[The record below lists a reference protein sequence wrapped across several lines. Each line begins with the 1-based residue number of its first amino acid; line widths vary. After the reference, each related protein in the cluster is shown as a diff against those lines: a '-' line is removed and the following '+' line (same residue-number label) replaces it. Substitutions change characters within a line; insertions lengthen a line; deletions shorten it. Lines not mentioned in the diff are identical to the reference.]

1 MAVRSKKRRQEMKHA
16 KTATQN
22 ACKLCNPLGACLAFR
37 GIENCVPFLHG
48 SQGCATYIRRYLIS
62 HYKEPID
69 IASSNFHEESAVF
82 GGSHNLQVGL
92 KNVTEQYKPEV
103 IGIAT
108 TCLSETI
115 GDDVPMI
122 LRDYTKSYKNG
133 SPMPIMI
140 HASTPSYQGS
150 HIDGFHAAVRAT
162 VEKLAEGGNRQNLV
176 NMFPNMVSPADLRYL
191 KEIFHDFSLPCML
204 LPDYSQTM
212 DGGPWGEYHRIPP
225 GGTPASAIAAA
236 GRATASIEFSSTLAE
251 SKSASGYLEEVF
263 GVKRHQLALP
273 IGIKGSDKFFELLE
287 TITEQQRPEKYEDE
301 RRRLIDAYADGHKYL
316 FEKRVILYGEEDLVI
331 AMTAFLREIGM
342 TPVLCASG
350 GKSGQFKNKLT
361 ELIPDLQ
368 EQGIKVREGVDFVD
382 IEDEAKVLKPDF
394 LIGNSKG
401 YTMSRKNNIPLLRIG
416 FPIHD
421 RFGGQRAHHIG
432 YRGTQEL
439 FDRIVNTVIEQRQ
452 NASSIGYT
460 YM

>member
-1 MAVRSKKRRQEMKHA
+1 MKHEHA

-82 GGSHNLQVGL
+82 GGSHNLKIGL
-92 KNVTEQYKPEV
+92 KNVSDQYKPDV
-103 IGIAT
+103 IGVAT

-122 LRDYTKSYKNG
+122 LREYKKEFKNG

-150 HIDGFHAAVRAT
+150 HIDGFHAAVHAS
-162 VEKLAEGGNRQNLV
+162 VKALAEKMPQQRLINL
-176 NMFPNMVSPADLRYL
+176 FPNMVSPADMRYL
-191 KEIFHDFSLPCML
+191 KEILEDFGVPYMM

-212 DGGPWGEYHRIPP
+212 DGGPWAEYHRIPP
-225 GGTPASAIAAA
+225 GGTPASAIATAA
-236 GRATASIEFSSTLAE
+236 SAMASIEFGSTIEA
-251 SKSASGYLEEVF
+251 SKSAAGYLDMMF
-263 GVKRHQLALP
+263 GVPAYHLPLP
-273 IGIKGSDKFFELLE
+273 IGINGSDKFFSLLE
-287 TITEQQRPEKYEDE
+287 TLTSQKRAEKYEDE
-301 RRRLIDAYADGHKYL
+301 RRRLVDAYADGHKYV
-316 FEKRVILYGEEDLVI
+316 FDKRVIIYGEEDLVI
-331 AMTAFLREIGM
+331 GMTAFLREIGIL
-342 TPVLCASG
+342 PVLCASG
-350 GKSGQFKNKLT
+350 GKSGLLKKRIG
-361 ELIPDLQ
+361 ELVPDMDEL
-368 EQGIKVREGVDFVD
+368 GIKVREGVDFVD
-382 IEDEAKVLKPDF
+382 IEDEAKILQPDF

-401 YTMSRKNNIPLLRIG
+401 YTMSRKNNIPLLRLG

-421 RFGGQRAHHIG
+421 RFGGQRMHHLG

>member
-1 MAVRSKKRRQEMKHA
+1 MTTAAMTA

-69 IASSNFHEESAVF
+69 IASSNFNEETAVF
-82 GGSHNLQVGL
+82 GGNHNLKLGL
-92 KNVTEQYKPEV
+92 KNVTQQYKPDV

-122 LRDYTKSYKNG
+122 LREYKAIMG
-133 SPMPIMI
+133 DAASLPIMI
-140 HASTPSYQGS
+140 FASTPSYQGS
-150 HIDGFHAAVRAT
+150 HIDGFHAAVRSAVKT
-162 VEKLAEGGNRQNLV
+162 LAEKGAKKHLV
-176 NMFPNMVSPADLRYL
+176 NIFPGMISPADIRYI
-191 KEIFHDFSLPCML
+191 KEILASFGIPFVL

-225 GGTPASAIAAA
+225 GGTTTGAIASTGSAS
-236 GRATASIEFSSTLAE
+236 ASIEFGSTLAA
-251 SKSASGYLEEVF
+251 SKSAAGYLEEQF
-263 GVKRHQLALP
+263 GVPRHHMALP
-273 IGIKGSDKFFELLE
+273 IGVRESDRFFAMLE
-287 TITEQQRPEKYEDE
+287 QLTEKPVPEKYQDE
-301 RRRLIDAYADGHKYL
+301 RRRLIDAYADGHKYV
-316 FEKRVILYGEEDLVI
+316 FGKKVIVYGEEDLVI
-331 AMTAFLREIGM
+331 SIASFLHEIGIL
-342 TPVLCASG
+342 PVLCASG
-350 GKSGQFKNKLT
+350 GKSGLMKKRLR
-361 ELIPDLQ
+361 EMIPDMEEL
-368 EQGIKVREGVDFVD
+368 GIKVREGVDFVD
-382 IEDEAKVLKPDF
+382 IENETDELQPDL

-401 YTMSRKNNIPLLRIG
+401 FTMSKKSQLPLIRIG

-421 RFGGQRAHHIG
+421 RFGGQRLHHLG

-439 FDRIVNTVIEQRQ
+439 FDRIVNSIIEQRQ
-452 NASSIGYT
+452 NASPIGYT

>member
-1 MAVRSKKRRQEMKHA
+1 LKHA

-69 IASSNFHEESAVF
+69 IASSNFHEETAVF
-82 GGSHNLQVGL
+82 GGSHNLQIGL

-103 IGIAT
+103 IGVAT

-122 LRDYTKSYKNG
+122 LREYKKTHKNG
-133 SPMPIMI
+133 TPLPVMI

-162 VEKLAEGGNRQNLV
+162 VKELAEAGARQKLV
-176 NMFPNMVSPADLRYL
+176 NVFPNMVSPADLRYL
-191 KEIFHDFSLPCML
+191 KEILGDFSLPFML

-225 GGTPASAIAAA
+225 GGTSVSAITSA
-236 GRATASIEFSSTLAE
+236 GSATSSIEFGSTLDA
-251 SKSASGYLEEVF
+251 SKSGAGYLEEAF
-263 GVKRHQLALP
+263 GIPRYHFSLP
-273 IGIKGSDKFFELLE
+273 IGIKESDKLFSLLE
-287 TITEQQRPEKYEDE
+287 TITGQECPEKYKDE
-301 RRRLIDAYADGHKYL
+301 RRRLIDAYVDGHKYV
-316 FEKRVILYGEEDLVI
+316 FEKKVIIYGEEDLVI
-331 AMTAFLREIGM
+331 AITAFLREIGM
-342 TPVLCASG
+342 TPLLCASG
-350 GKSGQFKNKLT
+350 GKSGQFKKKLA
-361 ELIPDLQ
+361 ELIPDLE

-421 RFGGQRAHHIG
+421 RFGGQRKLHIG
-432 YRGTQEL
+432 YRGTLEL

>member
-1 MAVRSKKRRQEMKHA
+1 MKHA

-69 IASSNFHEESAVF
+69 IASSNFHEETAVF
-82 GGSHNLQVGL
+82 GGSHNLKIGL
-92 KNVTEQYKPEV
+92 KNVSKQYKPEV

-122 LRDYTKSYKNG
+122 IREYQAEFKNG

-140 HASTPSYQGS
+140 HASTPSYMGS

-162 VEKLAEGGNRQNLV
+162 VKTLAEKGAREKLINI
-176 NMFPNMVSPADLRYL
+176 FPNMVSPADIRNL
-191 KEIFHDFSLPCML
+191 KENLEEFKVPYML

-225 GGTPASAIAAA
+225 GGTPASAIAMA
-236 GRATASIEFSSTLAE
+236 GSAVASIEFGSTLEA
-251 SKSASGYLEEVF
+251 SKSAAGYLEEAF
-263 GVKRHQLALP
+263 GVPRYHMALP
-273 IGIKGSDKFFELLE
+273 IGIKESDKFFTLLE
-287 TITEQQRPEKYEDE
+287 ALTEQERPEKYDDE
-301 RRRLIDAYADGHKYL
+301 RRRLIDAYADGHKYV
-316 FEKRVILYGEEDLVI
+316 FEQKVIIYGEEDLVVG
-331 AMTAFLREIGM
+331 MTAFLTEIGI
-342 TPVLCASG
+342 TPILCASG
-350 GKSGQFKNKLT
+350 GKSGLLRKSIM
-361 ELIPDLQ
+361 ELIPGMDEL
-368 EQGIKVREGVDFVD
+368 GIKVREGVDFVD
-382 IEDEAKVLKPDF
+382 IEDEAKLLKPDF

-401 YTMSRKNNIPLLRIG
+401 YTMSRKNNIPLIRLG

-421 RFGGQRAHHIG
+421 RFGGQRMHHLG

>member
-1 MAVRSKKRRQEMKHA
+1 MTTNASTMTA

-37 GIENCVPFLHG
+37 GIEQCVPFLHG

-69 IASSNFHEESAVF
+69 IASSNFNEETAVF
-82 GGSHNLQVGL
+82 GGSHNLKLGL
-92 KNVTEQYKPEV
+92 KNVSQQYKPQV

-122 LRDYTKSYKNG
+122 LREYEAIMGGAANL
-133 SPMPIMI
+133 PIMI
-140 HASTPSYQGS
+140 FASTPSYSGT
-150 HIDGFHAAVRAT
+150 HIDGFHAAVRSAVKTLAVGGAT
-162 VEKLAEGGNRQNLV
+162 KNLI
-176 NMFPNMVSPADLRYL
+176 NLFPGMISPADIRYL
-191 KEIFHDFSLPCML
+191 KEIMTEFGMPFVL
-204 LPDYSQTM
+204 LPDYSQTL

-225 GGTPASAIAAA
+225 GGTPTSAIADSGCAS
-236 GRATASIEFSSTLAE
+236 ASIEFGSTLEA
-251 SKSASGYLEEVF
+251 SKSAAGYLEDEF
-263 GVKRHQLALP
+263 GVRRHHLPMP
-273 IGIKGSDKFFELLE
+273 IGIKASDRFFELLE
-287 TITEQQRPEKYEDE
+287 QLTEKPMPEKYEDE
-301 RRRLIDAYADGHKYL
+301 RRRLIDAYADGHKYV
-316 FEKRVILYGEEDLVI
+316 FGRKAIIYGEEDLVI
-331 AMTAFLREIGM
+331 SVAAFLREIGVM
-342 TPVLCASG
+342 PVLCASG
-350 GKSGQFKNKLT
+350 GKSGLMKKRML
-361 ELIPDLQ
+361 ELIPDL
-368 EQGIKVREGVDFVD
+368 EELGIEVKDGVDFVD
-382 IEDEAKVLKPDF
+382 IENEAKRLEPDL

-401 YTMSRKNNIPLLRIG
+401 FTMSKKNSLPLVRIG

-421 RFGGQRAHHIG
+421 RFGGQRLHHLG

-452 NASSIGYT
+452 NGSQIGYT

>member
-1 MAVRSKKRRQEMKHA
+1 MTHTHA

-69 IASSNFHEESAVF
+69 IASSNFHEETAVF
-82 GGSHNLQVGL
+82 GGSHNLKIGL
-92 KNVTEQYKPEV
+92 KNVSEQYKPDV
-103 IGIAT
+103 IGVAT

-122 LRDYTKSYKNG
+122 LREYKKEFKNG

-150 HIDGFHAAVRAT
+150 HIDGFHAAVHAT
-162 VEKLAEGGNRQNLV
+162 VKALAVKGSKEELINL
-176 NMFPNMVSPADLRYL
+176 FPNMVSPADLRHL
-191 KEIFHDFSLPCML
+191 KEIFGDFGVPVMV

-225 GGTPASAIAAA
+225 GGTPTSAIAHA
-236 GRATASIEFSSTLAE
+236 GSATASIEFGSTIE
-251 SKSASGYLEEVF
+251 TSKSAAGYLDVMF
-263 GVKRHQLALP
+263 GVPGYHLPLP
-273 IGIKGSDKFFELLE
+273 IGIKGSDRFFSLLE
-287 TITEQQRPEKYEDE
+287 TLTGNKRSEKYEDE
-301 RRRLIDAYADGHKYL
+301 RRRLVDAYADGHKYV
-316 FEKRVILYGEEDLVI
+316 FEKKVILYGEEDLVI
-331 AMTAFLREIGM
+331 AMTVFLREIGM
-342 TPVLCASG
+342 VPVLCASG
-350 GKSGQFKNKLT
+350 GKSGQMKKRIE
-361 ELIPDLQ
+361 ELVPDMDEL
-368 EQGIKVREGVDFVD
+368 GIKVREGVDFVD
-382 IEDEAKVLKPDF
+382 IEDEAKILQPDF

-401 YTMSRKNNIPLLRIG
+401 YTMSRKNNIPLLRLG

-421 RFGGQRAHHIG
+421 RFGGQRMHHIG

-439 FDRIVNTVIEQRQ
+439 FDRIVNTVIEMRQ

>member
-1 MAVRSKKRRQEMKHA
+1 MKHA

-69 IASSNFHEESAVF
+69 IASSNFHEETAVF
-82 GGSHNLQVGL
+82 GGSHNLKIGL
-92 KNVTEQYKPEV
+92 KNVSKQYNPEV

-122 LRDYTKSYKNG
+122 IREYKQEFKNG

-140 HASTPSYQGS
+140 HASTPGYMGS

-162 VEKLAEGGNRQNLV
+162 VKTLAEKGAREKLINI
-176 NMFPNMVSPADLRYL
+176 FPNMVSPADIRYL
-191 KEIFHDFSLPCML
+191 KEILEDFKVPYML

-225 GGTPASAIAAA
+225 GGTPASAIAMA
-236 GRATASIEFSSTLAE
+236 GSAIASIEFGSTLEA
-251 SKSASGYLEEVF
+251 SKSAAGYLEEAF
-263 GVKRHQLALP
+263 GVSRYHMTLP
-273 IGIKGSDKFFELLE
+273 IGIKKSDKFFTLLE
-287 TITEQQRPEKYEDE
+287 TLTQQERPEKYDDE
-301 RRRLIDAYADGHKYL
+301 RRRLIDAYADGHKYV
-316 FEKRVILYGEEDLVI
+316 FEQKVIIYGEEDLVVG
-331 AMTAFLREIGM
+331 MTAFLSEIGI

-350 GKSGQFKNKLT
+350 GKSGMLRKSIK
-361 ELIPDLQ
+361 ELIPNMEEL
-368 EQGIKVREGVDFVD
+368 GIKVREGVDFVD
-382 IEDEAKVLKPDF
+382 IEDEAKLLKPDF

-401 YTMSRKNNIPLLRIG
+401 YTMSRKNNIPLIRLG

-421 RFGGQRAHHIG
+421 RFGGQRMHHLG

>member
-1 MAVRSKKRRQEMKHA
+1 MKHEHA

-62 HYKEPID
+62 HYKEAID
-69 IASSNFHEESAVF
+69 IASSNFHEETAVF
-82 GGSHNLQVGL
+82 GGSHNLKIGL
-92 KNVTEQYKPEV
+92 KNVSEQYKPDV

-122 LRDYTKSYKNG
+122 LREYKKEFKNG

-150 HIDGFHAAVRAT
+150 HIDGFHAAVYAT
-162 VEKLAEGGNRQNLV
+162 VKALAEKMPQQRLINL
-176 NMFPNMVSPADLRYL
+176 FPNMVSPSDMRYL
-191 KEIFHDFSLPCML
+191 KEILGDFGVPYMM

-225 GGTPASAIAAA
+225 GGTPASAIATAA
-236 GRATASIEFSSTLAE
+236 SAMASIEFGSTIEA
-251 SKSASGYLEEVF
+251 SKSAARHLDVMF
-263 GVKRHQLALP
+263 GVPAWHLPLP
-273 IGIKGSDKFFELLE
+273 IGIKGSDKFFSLLE
-287 TITEQQRPEKYEDE
+287 TLTGERRAEKYEDE
-301 RRRLIDAYADGHKYL
+301 RRRLVDAYADGHKYV
-316 FEKRVILYGEEDLVI
+316 FDKRVIIYGEEDLVI
-331 AMTAFLREIGM
+331 GMAAFLREIGM
-342 TPVLCASG
+342 VPVLCASG
-350 GKSGQFKNKLT
+350 GKSGLLKKRIG
-361 ELIPDLQ
+361 ELVPDMDEL
-368 EQGIKVREGVDFVD
+368 GINVREGVDFVD
-382 IEDEAKVLKPDF
+382 IEDEAKILQPDF

-401 YTMSRKNNIPLLRIG
+401 YTMSRKNNIPLLRLG

-421 RFGGQRAHHIG
+421 RFGGQRMHHLG

>member
-1 MAVRSKKRRQEMKHA
+1 MKHA

-37 GIENCVPFLHG
+37 GIENCVQFLHV

-69 IASSNFHEESAVF
+69 IASSNFHEETAVF
-82 GGSHNLQVGL
+82 GGSHNLKIGL
-92 KNVTEQYKPEV
+92 KNVSKQYKPEV

-122 LRDYTKSYKNG
+122 IREYQAEFKNG

-140 HASTPSYQGS
+140 HASTPSYMGS

-162 VEKLAEGGNRQNLV
+162 VKTLAEKGAREKLINI
-176 NMFPNMVSPADLRYL
+176 FPNMVSPADIRYL
-191 KEIFHDFSLPCML
+191 KEILEDFKVPYML

-225 GGTPASAIAAA
+225 GGTPASAIAMA
-236 GRATASIEFSSTLAE
+236 GSAVASIEFGSTLEA
-251 SKSASGYLEEVF
+251 SKSAAGYLEEAF
-263 GVKRHQLALP
+263 GVPRYHMALP
-273 IGIKGSDKFFELLE
+273 IGIKESDKFFTLLE
-287 TITEQQRPEKYEDE
+287 ALTEQERPEKYDDE
-301 RRRLIDAYADGHKYL
+301 RRRLIDAYADGHKYV
-316 FEKRVILYGEEDLVI
+316 FEQKVIIYGEEDLVVG
-331 AMTAFLREIGM
+331 MTAFLTEIGI
-342 TPVLCASG
+342 TPILCASG
-350 GKSGQFKNKLT
+350 GKSGLLRKSIM
-361 ELIPDLQ
+361 ELIPGMDEL
-368 EQGIKVREGVDFVD
+368 GIKVREGVDFVD
-382 IEDEAKVLKPDF
+382 IEDEAKLLKPDF

-401 YTMSRKNNIPLLRIG
+401 YTMSRKNNIPLIRLG

-421 RFGGQRAHHIG
+421 RFGGQRMHHLG

>member
-1 MAVRSKKRRQEMKHA
+1 MKHEHA

-82 GGSHNLQVGL
+82 GGSHNLKIGL
-92 KNVTEQYKPEV
+92 KNVSDQYKPDV
-103 IGIAT
+103 IGVAT

-122 LRDYTKSYKNG
+122 LREYKKEFKNG
-133 SPMPIMI
+133 SPMPILI

-150 HIDGFHAAVRAT
+150 HIDGFHAAVHAS
-162 VEKLAEGGNRQNLV
+162 VKALAEKMPQQRLINL
-176 NMFPNMVSPADLRYL
+176 FPNMVSPADMRYL
-191 KEIFHDFSLPCML
+191 KEILEDFGVPYMM

-225 GGTPASAIAAA
+225 GGTPASAIATAA
-236 GRATASIEFSSTLAE
+236 SAMASIEFGSTIEA
-251 SKSASGYLEEVF
+251 SKSAAGYLDVMF
-263 GVKRHQLALP
+263 GVPAYHLPLP
-273 IGIKGSDKFFELLE
+273 IGINGSDKFFSLLE
-287 TITEQQRPEKYEDE
+287 TLTGERRAEKYEDE
-301 RRRLIDAYADGHKYL
+301 RRRLVDAYADGHKYV
-316 FEKRVILYGEEDLVI
+316 FDKRVIIYGEEDLVI
-331 AMTAFLREIGM
+331 GMTAFLREIGM
-342 TPVLCASG
+342 VPVLCASG
-350 GKSGQFKNKLT
+350 GKSGLLKQRIG
-361 ELIPDLQ
+361 ELVPDMDEL
-368 EQGIKVREGVDFVD
+368 GIKVREGVDFVD
-382 IEDEAKVLKPDF
+382 IEDEAKILQPDF

-401 YTMSRKNNIPLLRIG
+401 YTMSRKNNIPLLRLG

-421 RFGGQRAHHIG
+421 RFGGQRMHHLG

>member
-1 MAVRSKKRRQEMKHA
+1 MKHA
-16 KTATQN
+16 KSATQN

-69 IASSNFHEESAVF
+69 IASSNFHEETAVF
-82 GGSHNLQVGL
+82 GGSHNLKIGL
-92 KNVTEQYKPEV
+92 KNVSKQYKPEV

-122 LRDYTKSYKNG
+122 IREYQAEFKNG

-140 HASTPSYQGS
+140 HASTPSYMGS

-162 VEKLAEGGNRQNLV
+162 VKTLAEKGAREKLINI
-176 NMFPNMVSPADLRYL
+176 FPNMVSPADIRYL
-191 KEIFHDFSLPCML
+191 KEILEDFKVPYML

-225 GGTPASAIAAA
+225 GGTPASAIAMA
-236 GRATASIEFSSTLAE
+236 GSAVASIEFGSTLEA
-251 SKSASGYLEEVF
+251 SKSAAGYLEEAF
-263 GVKRHQLALP
+263 GVPRYHMALP
-273 IGIKGSDKFFELLE
+273 IGIKESDKFFTLLE
-287 TITEQQRPEKYEDE
+287 ALTEQERPEKYDDE
-301 RRRLIDAYADGHKYL
+301 RRRLIDAYADGHKYV
-316 FEKRVILYGEEDLVI
+316 FEQKVIIYGEEDLVVG
-331 AMTAFLREIGM
+331 MTAFLTEIGI
-342 TPVLCASG
+342 TPILCASG
-350 GKSGQFKNKLT
+350 GKSGLLRKSIM
-361 ELIPDLQ
+361 ELIPGMDEL
-368 EQGIKVREGVDFVD
+368 GIKVREGVDFVD
-382 IEDEAKVLKPDF
+382 IEDEAKLLKPDF

-401 YTMSRKNNIPLLRIG
+401 YTMSRKNNIPLIRLG

-421 RFGGQRAHHIG
+421 RFGGQRMHHLG

>member
-1 MAVRSKKRRQEMKHA
+1 MKHA

-22 ACKLCNPLGACLAFR
+22 ACRLCNPLGACLAFR

-82 GGSHNLQVGL
+82 GGSNNLKTGL
-92 KNVTEQYKPEV
+92 GNVIRQYKPEV

-115 GDDVPMI
+115 GDDVPGI
-122 LRDYTKSYKNG
+122 LRSYRNEAKTDT
-133 SPMPIMI
+133 PIPVLI

-150 HIDGFHAAVRAT
+150 HIDGFHAAV
-162 VEKLAEGGNRQNLV
+162 LAAITTLAAKGPKQSSI
-176 NMFPNMVSPADLRYL
+176 NMFPNMISPADMRYL
-191 KEIFHDFSLPCML
+191 KEIFRDFGISMMM

-212 DGGPWGEYHRIPP
+212 DGGPWSEYHRIPP
-225 GGTPASAIAAA
+225 GGTPREAIAGSAA
-236 GRATASIEFSSTLAE
+236 ATASIEFSSVLE
-251 SKSASGYLEEVF
+251 SSKSAARFLDISF
-263 GVKRHQLALP
+263 GVPGYQLPMP
-273 IGIKGSDKFFELLE
+273 IGIRNSDRFFDLLE
-287 TITEQQRPEKYEDE
+287 TLSGRKRPEKYEDE
-301 RRRLIDAYADGHKYL
+301 RRRLIDAYTDGHKYL
-316 FEKRVILYGEEDLVI
+316 FEKKVIVYGEEDLVI
-331 AMTAFLREIGM
+331 AMSSFFLEIGIH
-342 TPVLCASG
+342 PVLIASG
-350 GKSGQFKNKLT
+350 GKSGLLEEKIRL
-361 ELIPDLQ
+361 LIPDM
-368 EQGIKVREGVDFVD
+368 EEKGIRVRDGVDFAD
-382 IEDEAKVLKPDF
+382 IEEEAKNLKPDL

-401 YTMSRKNNIPLLRIG
+401 FTMSRKNDIPLLRIG

-421 RFGGQRAHHIG
+421 RFGGQRMHHIG

-439 FDRIVNTVIEQRQ
+439 FDRLVNTVIELRQ
-452 NASSIGYT
+452 KSSTIGYT

>member
-1 MAVRSKKRRQEMKHA
+1 MKHA

-69 IASSNFHEESAVF
+69 IASSNFNEETAVF
-82 GGSHNLQVGL
+82 GGSHNLQLGL

-103 IGIAT
+103 IGLAT

-122 LRDYTKSYKNG
+122 LRDYKKAFKNG
-133 SPMPIMI
+133 TPMPIMI

-150 HIDGFHAAVRAT
+150 HIDGFHAAVRASVKT
-162 VEKLAEGGNRQNLV
+162 LAEKGARKNLI
-176 NMFPNMVSPADLRYL
+176 NIFPNMISPADIRYI
-191 KEIFHDFSLPCML
+191 KEILSDFSVPYML

-225 GGTPASAIAAA
+225 GGTPAGAIAGA
-236 GRATASIEFSSTLAE
+236 GCATASIEFGSTLE
-251 SKSASGYLEEVF
+251 SSKSAAGYLEETFDVP
-263 GVKRHQLALP
+263 RYPLALP
-273 IGIKGSDKFFELLE
+273 IGINESDKLFNLLE
-287 TITEQQRPEKYEDE
+287 KLTEQKMPEKYEDE
-301 RRRLIDAYADGHKYL
+301 RRRLVDAYADGHKYV
-316 FEKRVILYGEEDLVI
+316 FEKKVILYGEEDLVI
-331 AMTAFLREIGM
+331 SMAAFLREIGM

-350 GKSGQFKNKLT
+350 GKSGLMRKKLL
-361 ELIPDLQ
+361 ELIPDLE
-368 EQGIKVREGVDFVD
+368 EQGIRIRDGVDFVD
-382 IEDEAKVLKPDF
+382 IEDEAKVLLPDL

-401 YTMSRKNNIPLLRIG
+401 FTMARKNNIPLMRIG

-421 RFGGQRAHHIG
+421 RFGGQRMHHIG

>member
-1 MAVRSKKRRQEMKHA
+1 MKHA

-69 IASSNFHEESAVF
+69 IASSNFHEETAVF
-82 GGSHNLQVGL
+82 GGSHNLKIGL
-92 KNVTEQYKPEV
+92 KNVSKQYKPEV
-103 IGIAT
+103 IGVAT

-122 LRDYTKSYKNG
+122 LREYQAEFKNG

-140 HASTPSYQGS
+140 HASTPSYMGS

-162 VEKLAEGGNRQNLV
+162 VKTLAEQGAQKKLINI
-176 NMFPNMVSPADLRYL
+176 FPNMVSPADIRHL
-191 KEIFHDFSLPCML
+191 KEILEDFKVPYML

-225 GGTPASAIAAA
+225 GGTPASAIAMA
-236 GRATASIEFSSTLAE
+236 GSAIASIEFGSTLDA
-251 SKSASGYLEEVF
+251 SKSAAGFLEETF
-263 GVKRHQLALP
+263 GVPRYHMALP
-273 IGIKGSDKFFELLE
+273 IGIKESDKFFTLLE
-287 TITEQQRPEKYEDE
+287 TLTQQERPEKYDEE
-301 RRRLIDAYADGHKYL
+301 RRRLIDAYADGHKYV
-316 FEKRVILYGEEDLVI
+316 FEKKVIIYGEEDLVVGM
-331 AMTAFLREIGM
+331 AAFLSEIGII
-342 TPVLCASG
+342 PVLCASG
-350 GKSGQFKNKLT
+350 GKSGLLRKSIK
-361 ELIPDLQ
+361 ELVPNMEEL
-368 EQGIKVREGVDFVD
+368 GIKVREGVDFVD
-382 IEDEAKVLKPDF
+382 IEDEAKLLNPDF

-401 YTMSRKNNIPLLRIG
+401 YTMSRKNNIPLLRLG

-421 RFGGQRAHHIG
+421 RFGGQRMHHLG

-439 FDRIVNTVIEQRQ
+439 FDRIVNSVIEQRQ

>member
-1 MAVRSKKRRQEMKHA
+1 MKHA

-122 LRDYTKSYKNG
+122 LREYTKTHRNG
-133 SPMPIMI
+133 TPMPILI

-162 VEKLAEGGNRQNLV
+162 VQALAENGERKKLINI
-176 NMFPNMVSPADLRYL
+176 FPNMVSPADLRYL
-191 KEIFHDFSLPCML
+191 KEILSDFRLPFML

-225 GGTPASAIAAA
+225 GGTPASTIADA
-236 GRATASIEFSSTLAE
+236 GSAEASIEFGSTLAP
-251 SKSASGYLEEVF
+251 SKSAAGYLEETF
-263 GVKRHQLALP
+263 GVPRHFLDLP
-273 IGIKGSDKFFELLE
+273 IGIKGSDKFFDLLE
-287 TITEQQRPEKYEDE
+287 TFTEEKRPEKYEDE
-301 RRRLIDAYADGHKYL
+301 RRRLIDAYADGHKYV
-316 FEKRVILYGEEDLVI
+316 FEKKVIIYGEEDLVI

-342 TPVLCASG
+342 MPVLCASG
-350 GKSGQFKNKLT
+350 GKSGQLKQRLM
-361 ELIPDLQ
+361 ELIPDLE

>member
-1 MAVRSKKRRQEMKHA
+1 MKHEHA

-69 IASSNFHEESAVF
+69 IASSNFHEETAVF
-82 GGSHNLQVGL
+82 GGSHNLKIGL
-92 KNVTEQYKPEV
+92 KNVSDQYKPDV
-103 IGIAT
+103 IGVAT

-122 LRDYTKSYKNG
+122 LREYKKEFKNG
-133 SPMPIMI
+133 SPMPILI

-150 HIDGFHAAVRAT
+150 HIDGFHAAVHAS
-162 VEKLAEGGNRQNLV
+162 VKALAEKMPWQRLINL
-176 NMFPNMVSPADLRYL
+176 FPNMVSPADLRYL
-191 KEIFHDFSLPCML
+191 KEILEDFGVPYMM

-225 GGTPASAIAAA
+225 GGTPASAIATAA
-236 GRATASIEFSSTLAE
+236 SAMASIEFGSTIEA
-251 SKSASGYLEEVF
+251 SKSAAGYLDVMF
-263 GVKRHQLALP
+263 GVPAYHLPLP
-273 IGIKGSDKFFELLE
+273 IGINGSDKFFSLLE
-287 TITEQQRPEKYEDE
+287 TLTGEKRAEKYEDE
-301 RRRLIDAYADGHKYL
+301 RRRLVDAYADGHKYV
-316 FEKRVILYGEEDLVI
+316 FEKKVILYGEEDLVI
-331 AMTAFLREIGM
+331 AMTVFLREIGM
-342 TPVLCASG
+342 VPVLCASG
-350 GKSGQFKNKLT
+350 GKSGLMKKRIA
-361 ELIPDLQ
+361 ELVPDMDEL
-368 EQGIKVREGVDFVD
+368 GIKVREGVDFVD
-382 IEDEAKVLKPDF
+382 IEDDAKILQPDF

-401 YTMSRKNNIPLLRIG
+401 YTMSRKNNIPLLRLG

-421 RFGGQRAHHIG
+421 RFGGQRMHHLG

-439 FDRIVNTVIEQRQ
+439 FDRIDNTVIEHRQ

>member
-1 MAVRSKKRRQEMKHA
+1 MKHEHA

-69 IASSNFHEESAVF
+69 IASSNFHEETAVF
-82 GGSHNLQVGL
+82 GGSHNLKIGL
-92 KNVTEQYKPEV
+92 KNVSDQYKPDV
-103 IGIAT
+103 IGVAT

-122 LRDYTKSYKNG
+122 LREYKKEFKNG
-133 SPMPIMI
+133 SPMPILI

-150 HIDGFHAAVRAT
+150 HIDGFHAAVHAS
-162 VEKLAEGGNRQNLV
+162 VKALAEKMPRQKLINL
-176 NMFPNMVSPADLRYL
+176 FPNMVSPADMRYL
-191 KEIFHDFSLPCML
+191 KEILGDFGVPYMM

-212 DGGPWGEYHRIPP
+212 DGGPWAEYHRIPP
-225 GGTPASAIAAA
+225 GGTPASAITTAASA
-236 GRATASIEFSSTLAE
+236 MASIEFGSTIEA
-251 SKSASGYLEEVF
+251 SKSAAGYLDVMF
-263 GVKRHQLALP
+263 GVPAWHLPLP
-273 IGIKGSDKFFELLE
+273 IGIKESDKFFSLLE
-287 TITEQQRPEKYEDE
+287 TLTEEKRAEKYEDE
-301 RRRLIDAYADGHKYL
+301 RRRLVDAYADGHKYV
-316 FEKRVILYGEEDLVI
+316 FDKRVIIYGEEDLVI
-331 AMTAFLREIGM
+331 GMTAFLREIGM
-342 TPVLCASG
+342 VPVLCASG
-350 GKSGQFKNKLT
+350 GKSGLLKKRIE
-361 ELIPDLQ
+361 ELVPDMDEL
-368 EQGIKVREGVDFVD
+368 GIKVREGVDFVD
-382 IEDEAKVLKPDF
+382 IEDEAKILQPDF
-394 LIGNSKG
+394 LVGNSKG
-401 YTMSRKNNIPLLRIG
+401 YTMSRKNNIPLLRLG

-421 RFGGQRAHHIG
+421 RFGGQRMHHLG

-439 FDRIVNTVIEQRQ
+439 FDRIVNTVIEERQ

>member
-1 MAVRSKKRRQEMKHA
+1 MTTLTTA

-22 ACKLCNPLGACLAFR
+22 ACKLCNPLGTCLAFR
-37 GIENCVPFLHG
+37 GIEQCVPFLHG

-69 IASSNFHEESAVF
+69 IASSNFNEETAVF
-82 GGSHNLQVGL
+82 GGSHNLKIGL
-92 KNVTEQYKPEV
+92 QNVTKQYKPDV

-115 GDDVPMI
+115 GDDVPLI
-122 LRDYTKSYKNG
+122 LKEYEAAFGSG

-140 HASTPSYQGS
+140 FASTPSYHGS
-150 HIDGFHAAVRAT
+150 HVDGFNAAVRST
-162 VEKLAEGGNRQNLV
+162 VRTLAEEGPKKHLV
-176 NMFPNMVSPADLRYL
+176 NLFPGMISPADIRYL
-191 KEIFHDFSLPCML
+191 KEILVAFGMPYVL
-204 LPDYSQTM
+204 LPDYSQTL

-225 GGTPASAIAAA
+225 GGTTKSAIASTGSAE
-236 GRATASIEFSSTLAE
+236 ASIEFGSTLEA
-251 SKSASGYLEEVF
+251 SKSAAGYLEERF
-263 GVKRHQLALP
+263 GVPRQQMALP
-273 IGIKGSDKFFELLE
+273 IGIKESDKFFAMLE
-287 TITEQQRPEKYEDE
+287 RLTEKPLPETYQDE
-301 RRRLIDAYADGHKYL
+301 RRRLVDAYADGHKYI
-316 FEKRVILYGEEDLVI
+316 FGRKTIIYGEEDLVI
-331 AMTAFLREIGM
+331 SMAAFLNEIGVV
-342 TPVLCASG
+342 PVLCASG
-350 GKSGQFKNKLT
+350 GKSGLMKKRLR
-361 ELIPDLQ
+361 ELIPNLD

-382 IEDEAKVLKPDF
+382 IEHEADELKPDF

-401 YTMSRKNNIPLLRIG
+401 FTMSKKSKLPLIRIG

-421 RFGGQRAHHIG
+421 RFGGQRLHHIG

-452 NASSIGYT
+452 NSSPIGYT

>member
-1 MAVRSKKRRQEMKHA
+1 MTTLTTA

-37 GIENCVPFLHG
+37 GIEQCVPFLHG

-69 IASSNFHEESAVF
+69 IASSNFNEETAVF
-82 GGSHNLQVGL
+82 GGSHNLKIGL
-92 KNVTEQYKPEV
+92 QNVTKQYKPDV

-115 GDDVPMI
+115 GDDVPLI
-122 LRDYTKSYKNG
+122 LKEYEAAFGSG

-140 HASTPSYQGS
+140 FASTPSYHGS
-150 HIDGFHAAVRAT
+150 HVDGFNAAVRST
-162 VEKLAEGGNRQNLV
+162 VRTLAEEGPKKHLV
-176 NMFPNMVSPADLRYL
+176 NLFPGMISPADIRYL
-191 KEIFHDFSLPCML
+191 KEILVAFGMPYVL
-204 LPDYSQTM
+204 LPDYSQTL

-225 GGTPASAIAAA
+225 GGTTKSAIASTGSAE
-236 GRATASIEFSSTLAE
+236 ASIEFGSTLEA
-251 SKSASGYLEEVF
+251 SKSAAGYLEERF
-263 GVKRHQLALP
+263 GVPRQQMALP
-273 IGIKGSDKFFELLE
+273 IGIKESDKFFAMLE
-287 TITEQQRPEKYEDE
+287 RLTEKPLPETYQDE
-301 RRRLIDAYADGHKYL
+301 RRRLVDAYADGHKYI
-316 FEKRVILYGEEDLVI
+316 FGRKTIIYGEEDLVI
-331 AMTAFLREIGM
+331 SMAAFLNEIGVV
-342 TPVLCASG
+342 PVLCASG
-350 GKSGQFKNKLT
+350 GKSGLMKKRLR
-361 ELIPDLQ
+361 ELIPNLD

-382 IEDEAKVLKPDF
+382 IEHEADELKPDF

-401 YTMSRKNNIPLLRIG
+401 FTMSKKSKLPLIRIG

-421 RFGGQRAHHIG
+421 RFGGQRLHHIG

-452 NASSIGYT
+452 NSSPIGYT